1 MLHKS
6 ELICLVY
13 MEPPPVNLWLPF
25 HTFHIRQYS
34 NLTPLNWLSIV
45 TIKNGEG
52 MIFLTLYVQYTFNN
66 QSICG
71 FRFLGLVYSVHI
83 VTITNKEG
91 RTFCDL
97 ICAVDL

>member
-34 NLTPLNWLSIV
+34 NLTPLNWLYIV
-45 TIKNGEG
+45 TIKNGED
-52 MIFLTLYVQYTFNN
+52 MIFLTLYVQYTFYN

-71 FRFLGLVYSVHI
+71 FRFLDLVCSVHI
-83 VTITNKEG
+83 KTITNAEG
-91 RTFCDL
+91 SIFPEL
-97 ICAVDL
+97 IFAVS